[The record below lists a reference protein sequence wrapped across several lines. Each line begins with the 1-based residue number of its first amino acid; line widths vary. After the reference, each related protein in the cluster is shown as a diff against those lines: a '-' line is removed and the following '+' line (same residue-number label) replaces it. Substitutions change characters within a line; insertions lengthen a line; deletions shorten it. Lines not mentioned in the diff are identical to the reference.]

1 MLRFSAPPNL
11 WMSVIAPVR
20 ASFCLNP
27 ALALRCAGMARITMR
42 SVPFMASGVAGEQET
57 HGKGNSKHPLANAA
71 PGQDIVHEQRR
82 GVDHAP
88 GAAARA
94 KPAMLATECN
104 ESFGLTVHAAHA
116 QESVAAS
123 GRQARPGC

>member
-1 MLRFSAPPNL
+1 MNVEVQRAAKSLDERNRSGARLVLPEPRFGAQ
-11 WMSVIAPVR
+11 VR
-20 ASFCLNP
+20 RDGPDHDAER
-27 ALALRCAGMARITMR
+27 AVHGVR
-42 SVPFMASGVAGEQET
+42 VAGEQET
-57 HGKGNSKHPLANAA
+57 HGKGNAKHPLANAA

-116 QESVAAS
+116 QESVVAS
-123 GRQARPGC
+123 GR